1 MNQNPGLPLRPRK
14 LARAKQ
20 ALLRAAVA
28 RLDSRTLEEIPVKEL
43 CDAAGVSEASF
54 FNYFPKKS
62 DLLVYFVRIWSLDVS
77 WRALHGKRGAT
88 ARESIEEIFLETA
101 RQAAAHPGVMSEVIA
116 HQARMETPPDLHL
129 TAADRVVAFPDR
141 PGIEDVPAGGLDT
154 VLPPLIDRAVLGGE
168 LPESTDRN
176 MALLGFST
184 IFLGL
189 PVMARRLDPP
199 ALGEM
204 YIRLIGLFWE
214 GLIAKGKRSP

>member
-1 MNQNPGLPLRPRK
+1 MLGMQV
-14 LARAKQ
+14 KQ
-20 ALLRAAVA
+20 ALLRAAVE

-116 HQARMETPPDLHL
+116 HQARMDTPPDLHL

-141 PGIEDVPAGGLDT
+141 
-154 VLPPLIDRAVLGGE
+154 AVRGGE

-204 YIRLIGLFWE
+204 YIRLVGLFWE
-214 GLIAKGKRSP
+214 GLTAKGKRPPSKGHGRSTGTKKSRKSSTGGNEK